1 MICLAFHTLNNSV
14 ATSMDQILSGTG
26 DFTQCD
32 FIDQQ
37 SAEISGRGYP
47 VIVLMCDDGQQVV
60 NADVY
65 SRQLMQNQDCNTFR
79 AVTSCHLLPEKVTF
93 DKKII
98 IRCGI
103 CSGYA
108 RKLTFKS
115 DNLSEVNMQRTKKTL
130 LIIEKTMN
138 FNDEQNNASDKH
150 ADDPVQSGQSEQ
162 KHN

>member
-1 MICLAFHTLNNSV
+1 MEQTQSIGPDVDHQCPGDLSGFPYSDNSV
-14 ATSMDQILSGTG
+14 ATGMDQILSGTR

-79 AVTSCHLLPEKVTF
+79 AVTSCHLLPEK
-93 DKKII
+93 
-98 IRCGI
+98 
-103 CSGYA
+103 
-108 RKLTFKS
+108 
-115 DNLSEVNMQRTKKTL
+115 
-130 LIIEKTMN
+130 
-138 FNDEQNNASDKH
+138 
-150 ADDPVQSGQSEQ
+150 
-162 KHN
+162 

>member
-1 MICLAFHTLNNSV
+1 MLEKIYYLALFLIAICIIRGFVFAWSRRSPLALTLTISALVICLAFHTLNNSV
-14 ATSMDQILSGTG
+14 ATSMDQILSGTR

-79 AVTSCHLLPEKVTF
+79 AVTSCHSLPEK
-93 DKKII
+93 
-98 IRCGI
+98 
-103 CSGYA
+103 
-108 RKLTFKS
+108 
-115 DNLSEVNMQRTKKTL
+115 
-130 LIIEKTMN
+130 
-138 FNDEQNNASDKH
+138 
-150 ADDPVQSGQSEQ
+150 
-162 KHN
+162 